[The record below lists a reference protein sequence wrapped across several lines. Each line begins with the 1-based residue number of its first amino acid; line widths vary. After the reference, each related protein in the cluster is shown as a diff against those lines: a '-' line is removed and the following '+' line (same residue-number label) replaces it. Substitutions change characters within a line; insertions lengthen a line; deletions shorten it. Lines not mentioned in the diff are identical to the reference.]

1 MARKLIGLC
10 ACPMGLAHTFMAAE
24 ALEQAAREKGYDV
37 KIETQGTDGI
47 KNRLT
52 PQDIEEA
59 DIILHAVAVT
69 PEGMER
75 FEGYEI
81 YEVGLQDAIKDAKG
95 IIEEI
100 EKDLGI
106 K

>member
-1 MARKLIGLC
+1 MGKKFIGLC
-10 ACPMGLAHTFMAAE
+10 ACTMGLAHTFMAAE
-24 ALEQAAREKGYDV
+24 ALEQAAKEKGYDV

-47 KNRLT
+47 KNKLT

-69 PEGMER
+69 PEGMDR

-81 YEVGLQDAIKDAKG
+81 YEVGLQDAIKNSKG

-100 EKDLGI
+100 EEDLGI

>member
-1 MARKLIGLC
+1 MAKKFVGLC
-10 ACPMGLAHTFMAAE
+10 ACTMGLAHTFMAAE
-24 ALEQAAREKGYDV
+24 ALEQAAKEKGYNV

-69 PEGMER
+69 PEGMDR

-81 YEVGLQDAIKDAKG
+81 YEVGLQDAIKNPKG

-100 EKDLGI
+100 EEDLGI